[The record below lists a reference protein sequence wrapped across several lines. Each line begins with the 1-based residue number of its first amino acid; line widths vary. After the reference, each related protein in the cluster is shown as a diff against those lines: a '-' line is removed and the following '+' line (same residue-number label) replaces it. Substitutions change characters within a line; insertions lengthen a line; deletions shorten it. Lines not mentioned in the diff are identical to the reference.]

1 MKRIFKVGK
10 LMAMNNEK
18 ELQELVKKGADGFAA
33 LNENKSYAESEK
45 ELRELLRQSK
55 ELGFI
60 M

>member
-1 MKRIFKVGK
+1 
-10 LMAMNNEK
+10 MNNEK
-18 ELQELVKKGADGFAA
+18 ELQELVKKGADGFVA

>member
-1 MKRIFKVGK
+1 
-10 LMAMNNEK
+10 MAMNNEK